1 MKSTPALLAAALLMV
16 SAASLHAQEAADPNA
31 AAAGEHDF
39 NMYCGS
45 CHGEGGKGDGRVAA
59 RLEKK
64 PADLTM
70 LTQRYG
76 EFPRDKVA
84 EFIDGRADVA
94 AHGLR
99 DMPVWGKWFTLEA
112 TEGLGGAEADAAT
125 VKRRIDNVVNY
136 IETLQVK

>member
-1 MKSTPALLAAALLMV
+1 MRKIPLLAAALLFLV
-16 SAASLHAQEAADPNA
+16 PTALHAQEDTASNA
-31 AAAGEHDF
+31 GASGEHDF
-39 NMYCGS
+39 NMYCAS
-45 CHGEGGKGDGRVAA
+45 CHGESGKGDGRIAA

-76 EFPRDKVA
+76 EFPREKIA
-84 EFIDGRADVA
+84 EFIDGQADVA
-94 AHGLR
+94 AHGSR

>member
-1 MKSTPALLAAALLMV
+1 MRSAYACL
-16 SAASLHAQEAADPNA
+16 SAAFLLLSAPGLHAQESADPNA
-31 AAAGEHDF
+31 GVSGEHDF
-39 NMYCGS
+39 NMYCAS
-45 CHGEGGKGDGRVAA
+45 CHGESAKGDGRVAA

-64 PADLTM
+64 PADLTL

-94 AHGLR
+94 AHGQR
-99 DMPVWGKWFTLEA
+99 DMPVWGKWFTMEA
-112 TEGLGGAEADAAT
+112 TDGLGGADGDAAT